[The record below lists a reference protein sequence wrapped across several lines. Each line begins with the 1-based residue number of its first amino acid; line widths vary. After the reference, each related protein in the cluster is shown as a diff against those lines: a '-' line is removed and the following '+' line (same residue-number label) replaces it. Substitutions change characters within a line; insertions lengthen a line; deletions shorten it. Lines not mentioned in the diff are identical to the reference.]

1 MRKPIPAHRPA
12 QCQPPVRIV
21 RKRIAS
27 GAKMKSDV
35 LIKMH
40 IRQVFP
46 TDSAVSGQ
54 HIRVSVVQPLQ
65 ASPNVPSIKLAH
77 NAATIL
83 LVDGAMM
90 DRERA

>member
-12 QCQPPVRIV
+12 QCQPHAQIV
-21 RKRIAS
+21 RRRIAS
-27 GAKMKSDV
+27 GAKMRSVV

-40 IRQVFP
+40 TQQAFP
-46 TDSAVSGQ
+46 TDNAASGQ
-54 HIRVSVVQPLQ
+54 LTLGSVVQLLQ
-65 ASPNVPSIKLAH
+65 ASHNVPSIKPAH
-77 NAATIL
+77 NVVMIL